1 MNNQNKIEQELY
13 LPKTAQATSKS
24 QMLASCQNI
33 LDVKTGGIWDGML
46 IRSCFNLRKGS
57 DIYKE
62 IEETNELS
70 GF

>member
-1 MNNQNKIEQELY
+1 
-13 LPKTAQATSKS
+13 
-24 QMLASCQNI
+24 MLASCQNI